1 MKRSKIQMNPNE
13 IMKLAEKIYEGLSD
27 EDIEEIEKI
36 ALDRSNFFSKNP
48 NRLHELLDGID
59 ENNIHEEIDF
69 GKPVGKE
76 IL

>member
-1 MKRSKIQMNPNE
+1 MNPNE

>member
-13 IMKLAEKIYEGLSD
+13 ILKLAEKIYEGLSE

-36 ALDRSNFFSKNP
+36 ALDRSNFFSKDP
-48 NRLHELLDGID
+48 NRLQALLDGID
-59 ENNIHEEIDF
+59 ENNLHGEIDF